1 MRASPDYR
9 GMPPAAAL
17 ADFRE
22 RIARYEAAY
31 ETIGDRTMHYVK
43 LINMVTP
50 AGGHMDVNRIS
61 GCVEAK
67 LERADMKALNNLLN

>member
-61 GCVEAK
+61 GCAEIK
-67 LERADMKALNNLLN
+67 RNIKQKKI